1 MATPYK
7 YRNVSLR
14 NEVYSNLNK
23 LSNTL
28 VKGYKVSNA
37 KAVEIL
43 IKEKLNGN
51 SEDNNEGVSNEQPT
65 QI

>member
-1 MATPYK
+1 MATPGKYK
-7 YRNVSLR
+7 CVSLR
-14 NEVYSNLNK
+14 NEVYSNLNE
-23 LSNTL
+23 LSEKL

-51 SEDNNEGVSNEQPT
+51 SGDKKEGVSNVKAV